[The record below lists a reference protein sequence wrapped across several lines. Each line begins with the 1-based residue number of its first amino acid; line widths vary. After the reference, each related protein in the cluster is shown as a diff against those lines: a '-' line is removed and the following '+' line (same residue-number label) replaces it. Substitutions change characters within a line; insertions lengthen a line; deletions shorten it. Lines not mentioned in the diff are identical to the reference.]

1 MAPKK
6 RLSDLLREEVKKPAE
21 AGTPPAAEAQT
32 RKKGSRSTG
41 TASNVSRQK
50 AQATQALTV
59 APSASEAPELEATPD
74 SGAMVVDSI
83 VELKAALEQ
92 AKTQETKLKQ
102 QIAKLEAELK
112 EQAESTQQLQT
123 QLQQATAHH
132 HQLETE
138 LSEAKHT
145 VLQLVE
151 VNTEL
156 KQDLENLK
164 ARSLTQSTASP
175 PPAKPR
181 QEETKPARPTTP
193 PLPPSALSQQEMLRR
208 RQQESLA
215 HPVFPAGP
223 APGHLSEK
231 DLGWVD

>member
-21 AGTPPAAEAQT
+21 AEPPPAAEAGT

-41 TASNVSRQK
+41 TASNGNRQK
-50 AQATQALTV
+50 TQSAKSPTV
-59 APSASEAPELEATPD
+59 APSDSDAPELDATSD
-74 SGAMVVDSI
+74 SGTTADPTA
-83 VELKAALEQ
+83 ELKAALEQ
-92 AKTQETKLKQ
+92 AKHQKAELKQ
-102 QIAKLEAELK
+102 QITNLQAELE
-112 EQAESTQQLQT
+112 EQAESSRQLQT
-123 QLQQATAHH
+123 QLQQAETHT

-151 VNTEL
+151 VNTQL
-156 KQDLENLK
+156 KQDLESIK
-164 ARSLTQSTASP
+164 ARSLTKATTPSP
-175 PPAKPR
+175 LAKPP
-181 QEETKPARPTTP
+181 QEETKPGRPATS
-193 PLPPSALSQQEMLRR
+193 PLTPSALSQQEMLRR
-208 RQQESLA
+208 RQQDSLA